1 MHDAEAI
8 RRLKHGDIRGL
19 ETLVVRYQVKALRAT
34 FMVVQDEALSQD
46 VVQDTF
52 VRLFQRIRS
61 FDESRPFEPYLM
73 RSVVNAALNA
83 VNKAKREA
91 YSDGEND
98 EVGRLLDRA
107 ASVEAQ
113 AEINELQERILHA
126 ITALTP
132 GRIEVQIIRSVLWGP
147 WQVTWNPRKHPRAAQ
162 TVVPGASHGPAKSTV
177 KKSW

>member
-1 MHDAEAI
+1 
-8 RRLKHGDIRGL
+8 
-19 ETLVVRYQVKALRAT
+19 
-34 FMVVQDEALSQD
+34 MVVQDEALSQD

-126 ITALTP
+126 IAALPP

-147 WQVTWNPRKHPRAAQ
+147 WQVTWNPRNKNQTPRKHPRAAQ
-162 TVVPGASHGPAKSTV
+162 TVVPGAFHGPAKSTV